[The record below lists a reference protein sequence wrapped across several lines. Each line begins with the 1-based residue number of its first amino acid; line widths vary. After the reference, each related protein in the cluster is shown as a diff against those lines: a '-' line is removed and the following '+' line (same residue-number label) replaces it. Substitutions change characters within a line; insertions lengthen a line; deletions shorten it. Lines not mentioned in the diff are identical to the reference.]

1 MRRSILTLAVLLGLV
16 NLAQP
21 SAAQGQAWPTRPV
34 KLILPLGPGSGT
46 DTIARL
52 FADRLATRW
61 GKPVVVENKPGG
73 DGIIAITTFLQ
84 ANDDHTLL
92 FTATSAFTG
101 HPYLHDK
108 LPYDPQ
114 ALIPAAR
121 VCDTLV
127 VLAVPE
133 SLNVKTVKEL
143 VDMARAQPGKLNAAS
158 ITGLLDLVFNGF
170 LKSAKL
176 DIAKVP
182 YRDPVQALN
191 DLAEGRIQM
200 LMTSIT
206 IVRAQ
211 VQAGRVRMLALT
223 NAKSSRSRR
232 TFPRWSKPASPIS
245 TWTVWSDSSRPRTP
259 RHRCASRSRM
269 MCVPS
274 SMPSRRSRNVSPPPA
289 KSSIRVRPR
298 NLPPR
303 STNRRRAPQPSASCW
318 TSSRRSFEA
327 LRRVVDPACLC
338 YRHLTER
345 QASD

>member
-182 YRDPVQALN
+182 YRDPVQGLN

-223 NAKSSRSRR
+223 NAKSSQIAPNIPSVVEAG
-232 TFPRWSKPASPIS
+232 FPDLNVDGLVGFFTTRDTPASVREQIANDVRAVVDAEPQIAQRLAAAGQVVNPGSPAQFAAAIDEQKARAAAVGKLLDIKPA
-245 TWTVWSDSSRPRTP
+245 
-259 RHRCASRSRM
+259 
-269 MCVPS
+269 
-274 SMPSRRSRNVSPPPA
+274 
-289 KSSIRVRPR
+289 
-298 NLPPR
+298 
-303 STNRRRAPQPSASCW
+303 Q
-318 TSSRRSFEA
+318 F
-327 LRRVVDPACLC
+327 
-338 YRHLTER
+338 
-345 QASD
+345 

>member
-1 MRRSILTLAVLLGLV
+1 M
-16 NLAQP
+16 
-21 SAAQGQAWPTRPV
+21 

-52 FADRLATRW
+52 FADRLSTRW

-223 NAKSSRSRR
+223 NAKSSPIAPNIPSVVEAGFPDLNVDGLVGFFTTKDTPGVGARADRERRARRRRRRPADRATSRR
-232 TFPRWSKPASPIS
+232 R
-245 TWTVWSDSSRPRTP
+245 RPGRQSGLA
-259 RHRCASRSRM
+259 RAICRRDRRAEGA
-269 MCVPS
+269 
-274 SMPSRRSRNVSPPPA
+274 RRSGRQAPGHQAGAVLRRIA
-289 KSSIRVRPR
+289 
-298 NLPPR
+298 
-303 STNRRRAPQPSASCW
+303 RRRRSGAPVLSSPDRTAS
-318 TSSRRSFEA
+318 FGLKK
-327 LRRVVDPACLC
+327 LR
-338 YRHLTER
+338 ER
-345 QASD
+345 T

>member
-1 MRRSILTLAVLLGLV
+1 MRRSVFAFTVLLGLV
-16 NLAQP
+16 SLAQP
-21 SAAQGQAWPTRPV
+21 AAAQDQAWPTRPV

-52 FADRLATRW
+52 FADRLSTRW

-73 DGIIAITTFLQ
+73 DGIIAITAFLQ
-84 ANDDHTLL
+84 ANDGHTLL

-114 ALIPAAR
+114 ALVPAAR
-121 VCDTLV
+121 VADTLV

-170 LKSAKL
+170 LKSQNL

-191 DLAEGRIQM
+191 DLGEGRIQM

-223 NAKSSRSRR
+223 NAKSSSIAPNIPSVLEAG
-232 TFPRWSKPASPIS
+232 FPDLNVDGLVGFFTTKETPATVREQIANDIRAIVDADPQIAQRLAAAGQVVNPGSPAQFAVAIDEQKARAAAVGKLLDIKPA
-245 TWTVWSDSSRPRTP
+245 
-259 RHRCASRSRM
+259 
-269 MCVPS
+269 
-274 SMPSRRSRNVSPPPA
+274 
-289 KSSIRVRPR
+289 
-298 NLPPR
+298 
-303 STNRRRAPQPSASCW
+303 Q
-318 TSSRRSFEA
+318 F
-327 LRRVVDPACLC
+327 
-338 YRHLTER
+338 
-345 QASD
+345 

>member
-1 MRRSILTLAVLLGLV
+1 MRRSVLALVALLGLV
-16 NLAQP
+16 TLAQP
-21 SAAQGQAWPTRPV
+21 AAAQSQAWPNRPV

-52 FADRLATRW
+52 FADRLSTRW

-73 DGIIAITTFLQ
+73 DGIIAITAFLQ

-114 ALIPAAR
+114 ALVPAAR
-121 VCDTLV
+121 VADTLV

-170 LKSAKL
+170 LKSQKL

-191 DLAEGRIQM
+191 DLGEGRIQM

-223 NAKSSRSRR
+223 NAKSSSIAPNIPSVVEAG
-232 TFPRWSKPASPIS
+232 FPDLNVDGLVGFFTTKETPPSVREQIANDIRAIVGADPQIAQRLAAAGQVVNPGSPAQFAAAIDEQKARATAVGKLLDIKPA
-245 TWTVWSDSSRPRTP
+245 
-259 RHRCASRSRM
+259 
-269 MCVPS
+269 
-274 SMPSRRSRNVSPPPA
+274 
-289 KSSIRVRPR
+289 
-298 NLPPR
+298 
-303 STNRRRAPQPSASCW
+303 Q
-318 TSSRRSFEA
+318 F
-327 LRRVVDPACLC
+327 
-338 YRHLTER
+338 
-345 QASD
+345 

>member
-1 MRRSILTLAVLLGLV
+1 MHRSVLALAVLLGLV
-16 NLAQP
+16 SLAQP
-21 SAAQGQAWPTRPV
+21 AAAQAQAWPTRPV

-52 FADRLATRW
+52 FADRLSTRW
-61 GKPVVVENKPGG
+61 GRPVVVENKPGG
-73 DGIIAITTFLQ
+73 DGIIAITSFLQ

-114 ALIPAAR
+114 ALVPAAR
-121 VCDTLV
+121 VADTLV

-133 SLNVKTVKEL
+133 LLNVKTVKEL

-170 LKSAKL
+170 LKSQKL

-223 NAKSSRSRR
+223 NAKSSSIAPNIPSVVEAG
-232 TFPRWSKPASPIS
+232 FPDLNVDGLVGFFTTKETPASVREQIANDIRAIVEADPQIAQRLAAAGQVINPGSPKEFAAAIDEQKARAAAVGKLLNIKPA
-245 TWTVWSDSSRPRTP
+245 
-259 RHRCASRSRM
+259 
-269 MCVPS
+269 
-274 SMPSRRSRNVSPPPA
+274 
-289 KSSIRVRPR
+289 
-298 NLPPR
+298 
-303 STNRRRAPQPSASCW
+303 Q
-318 TSSRRSFEA
+318 F
-327 LRRVVDPACLC
+327 
-338 YRHLTER
+338 
-345 QASD
+345 

>member
-1 MRRSILTLAVLLGLV
+1 MRRSVLALVALLGLV
-16 NLAQP
+16 TLAQP
-21 SAAQGQAWPTRPV
+21 AAAQSQAWPNRPV

-52 FADRLATRW
+52 FADRLSTRW

-73 DGIIAITTFLQ
+73 DGIIAITAFLQ

-114 ALIPAAR
+114 ALVPAAR
-121 VCDTLV
+121 VADTLV

-170 LKSAKL
+170 LKSQKL

-191 DLAEGRIQM
+191 DLGEGRIQM

-223 NAKSSRSRR
+223 NAKSSSIAPNIPSVVEAG
-232 TFPRWSKPASPIS
+232 FPDLNVDGLVGFFTTKETPPSVREQIANDIRAIVDADPQIAQRLAAAGQVVNPGSPAQFAAAIDEQKARAAAVGKLLDIKPA
-245 TWTVWSDSSRPRTP
+245 
-259 RHRCASRSRM
+259 
-269 MCVPS
+269 
-274 SMPSRRSRNVSPPPA
+274 
-289 KSSIRVRPR
+289 
-298 NLPPR
+298 
-303 STNRRRAPQPSASCW
+303 Q
-318 TSSRRSFEA
+318 F
-327 LRRVVDPACLC
+327 
-338 YRHLTER
+338 
-345 QASD
+345 

>member
-1 MRRSILTLAVLLGLV
+1 LVSLT
-16 NLAQP
+16 QP
-21 SAAQGQAWPTRPV
+21 VAAQGQPWPTRPV

-52 FADRLATRW
+52 FADRLSTHW

-114 ALIPAAR
+114 ALVPAAR

-170 LKSAKL
+170 LKSQKL
-176 DIAKVP
+176 DIPKVP

-223 NAKSSRSRR
+223 NAKSSPIAPNIPSVVEAG
-232 TFPRWSKPASPIS
+232 FPDLNVDGLVGFFTTKETPSSVREQIANGVRAIVDADPQIAQRLAAAGQVVNPGSPAQFAAVIDEQKARAAAVGKLLDIKPA
-245 TWTVWSDSSRPRTP
+245 
-259 RHRCASRSRM
+259 
-269 MCVPS
+269 
-274 SMPSRRSRNVSPPPA
+274 
-289 KSSIRVRPR
+289 
-298 NLPPR
+298 
-303 STNRRRAPQPSASCW
+303 Q
-318 TSSRRSFEA
+318 F
-327 LRRVVDPACLC
+327 
-338 YRHLTER
+338 
-345 QASD
+345 

>member
-1 MRRSILTLAVLLGLV
+1 MRRSILALAVLLGLV
-16 NLAQP
+16 NLLQTA
-21 SAAQGQAWPTRPV
+21 AAQDQAWPTRPV

-52 FADRLATRW
+52 FADRLSTRW

-73 DGIIAITTFLQ
+73 DGIIAITAFLQ

-170 LKSAKL
+170 LKSAVL
-176 DIAKVP
+176 DVAKVP
-182 YRDPVQALN
+182 YRDPVQAVN

-223 NAKSSRSRR
+223 NAKSSPIAPNIPSVVEAG
-232 TFPRWSKPASPIS
+232 FPDLNVDGLVGFFTTKDAPASVREQIANDVRAIVDADPQIAQRLAAAGQVVNPGSPAQFAAAIDEQKARAAAVGKLLNIKPA
-245 TWTVWSDSSRPRTP
+245 
-259 RHRCASRSRM
+259 
-269 MCVPS
+269 
-274 SMPSRRSRNVSPPPA
+274 
-289 KSSIRVRPR
+289 
-298 NLPPR
+298 
-303 STNRRRAPQPSASCW
+303 Q
-318 TSSRRSFEA
+318 F
-327 LRRVVDPACLC
+327 
-338 YRHLTER
+338 
-345 QASD
+345 

>member
-1 MRRSILTLAVLLGLV
+1 MRRSVLALVALLGLV
-16 NLAQP
+16 TLAQP
-21 SAAQGQAWPTRPV
+21 AAAQSQAWPNRPV

-52 FADRLATRW
+52 FADRLSTRW

-73 DGIIAITTFLQ
+73 DGIIAITAFLQ

-108 LPYDPQ
+108 LPYDPR
-114 ALIPAAR
+114 ALVPAAR
-121 VCDTLV
+121 VADTLV

-170 LKSAKL
+170 LKSQKL

-191 DLAEGRIQM
+191 DLGEGRIQM

-223 NAKSSRSRR
+223 NAKSSSIAPNIPSVVEAG
-232 TFPRWSKPASPIS
+232 FPDLNVDGLVGFFTTKETPPSVREQIANDIRALVDADPQIAPRLAAAGQVVNPGSPAQFAAAIDEQKARAAAVGKLLDIKPA
-245 TWTVWSDSSRPRTP
+245 
-259 RHRCASRSRM
+259 
-269 MCVPS
+269 
-274 SMPSRRSRNVSPPPA
+274 
-289 KSSIRVRPR
+289 
-298 NLPPR
+298 
-303 STNRRRAPQPSASCW
+303 Q
-318 TSSRRSFEA
+318 F
-327 LRRVVDPACLC
+327 
-338 YRHLTER
+338 
-345 QASD
+345 

>member
-1 MRRSILTLAVLLGLV
+1 MRRSILILAFLLGVASLISPAV
-16 NLAQP
+16 GQT
-21 SAAQGQAWPTRPV
+21 QGWPNRPV

-73 DGIIAITTFLQ
+73 DGIIAISAFLQ

-92 FTATSAFTG
+92 FTATSSFTG

-114 ALIPAAR
+114 ALVPAAR
-121 VCDTLV
+121 VADTLV
-127 VLAVPE
+127 VLAVPA

-170 LKSAKL
+170 LKSANL

-182 YRDPVQALN
+182 YRDPVQALT
-191 DLAEGRIQM
+191 DLAEGRIHM

-211 VQAGRVRMLALT
+211 VQAGKVRMLALT
-223 NAKSSRSRR
+223 NSKSSPIAPNIPSVVEAG
-232 TFPRWSKPASPIS
+232 FPDLSVDGLVGFFTTRDTPASVREQIASDVRAVVDAEPQIAQRLAAAGQVINPGSPAQFAAAIGEQKARADAVGKLLGIKPA
-245 TWTVWSDSSRPRTP
+245 
-259 RHRCASRSRM
+259 
-269 MCVPS
+269 
-274 SMPSRRSRNVSPPPA
+274 
-289 KSSIRVRPR
+289 
-298 NLPPR
+298 
-303 STNRRRAPQPSASCW
+303 QP
-318 TSSRRSFEA
+318 
-327 LRRVVDPACLC
+327 
-338 YRHLTER
+338 
-345 QASD
+345 

>member
-1 MRRSILTLAVLLGLV
+1 MRKLILAIALLAVTMAQSA
-16 NLAQP
+16 LAQ
-21 SAAQGQAWPTRPV
+21 GWPTRPV

-52 FADRLATRW
+52 FADRLAAKW
-61 GKPVVVENKPGG
+61 GKPVVVENRPGG
-73 DGIIAITTFLQ
+73 DGINAIQAFLG

-108 LPYDPQ
+108 LPYDPA

-121 VCDTLV
+121 VAGTLV
-127 VLAVPE
+127 VVAVPA
-133 SLNVKTVKEL
+133 SLNAHSIKDL
-143 VDMARAQPGKLNAAS
+143 VEMARAQPGRLNAAS
-158 ITGLLDLVFNGF
+158 ITGLLDLVWNGF

-191 DLAEGRIQM
+191 DLAEGRIQV

-223 NAKSSRSRR
+223 N
-232 TFPRWSKPASPIS
+232 SKP
-245 TWTVWSDSSRPRTP
+245 
-259 RHRCASRSRM
+259 
-269 MCVPS
+269 
-274 SMPSRRSRNVSPPPA
+274 
-289 KSSIRVRPR
+289 SSIAPDIPSVVEAGYPDLGVDGLVGFFTTREASAAVRD
-298 NLPPR
+298 
-303 STNRRRAPQPSASCW
+303 QI
-318 TSSRRSFEA
+318 
-327 LRRVVDPACLC
+327 
-338 YRHLTER
+338 
-345 QASD
+345 ASDVRAIVDADPTIAQRLAAAGQVINPGSPAQFAAAIDEQKARADAVGKLLGIKPAQP